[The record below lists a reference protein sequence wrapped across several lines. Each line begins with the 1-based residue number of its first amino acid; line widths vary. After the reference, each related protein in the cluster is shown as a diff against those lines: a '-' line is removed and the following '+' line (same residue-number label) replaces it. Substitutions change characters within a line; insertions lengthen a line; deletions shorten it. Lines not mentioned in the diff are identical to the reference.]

1 MKAEILDKLKNGIIV
16 SCQPDEFGLFSKV
29 EFIVEFAIAAELG
42 GAVGVRAEGLESIRA
57 IKNRLKIPVIGL
69 LKSKYP
75 NGDVLITP
83 DMESVQKIIESGA
96 DIVAI
101 DVTSRDERFKIFKEI
116 RERYKDVILM
126 ADVSTYEEGIMSAKI
141 GADVV
146 ATTLAGYT
154 PYTRHLFKQYEP
166 DFEIVH
172 NLAKAL
178 DIPVIAEG
186 RIWTVEQ
193 AKKMFEMGAYAVV
206 IGSAITR
213 PRLIVQRFVE
223 GTKRNEVR

>member
-1 MKAEILDKLKNGIIV
+1 MKSEVLDKLKNGIIV
-16 SCQPDEFGLFSKV
+16 SCQPDEFGLFSRA

-42 GAVGVRAEGLESIRA
+42 GAAGIRTEGLESIKA
-57 IKNRLKIPVIGL
+57 VKDKIKIPVIGL
-69 LKSKYP
+69 IKDKYP
-75 NGDVLITP
+75 DGSVLITP
-83 DMESVQKIIESGA
+83 DIEAVQKVIESGA

-101 DVTSRDERFKIFKEI
+101 DVTSRDERFKIFEGI
-116 RERYKDVILM
+116 RERYKDAILM
-126 ADVSTYEEGIMSAKI
+126 ADVSTYEEGVVAAEL

-154 PYTRHLFKQYEP
+154 PYTKHSFKKYEP
-166 DFEIVH
+166 DFDLVH
-172 NLAKAL
+172 KLASTLKVP
-178 DIPVIAEG
+178 IIAEG

-193 AKKMFEMGAYAVV
+193 VKKMFEIGAHAVV

-223 GTKRNEVR
+223 EIQK